1 MKMHLKSQ
9 ERWSNKLFA
18 HSVKVF
24 KIVIVKKL
32 NQLLSIRDTVNKS
45 LTLSQHHELIFASN
59 KPIWVKVLIW
69 EFLFDCLV
77 SHPTGPSFVHKSQ
90 IVHCPRFTHHMSN
103 LNFFNLCR
111 RKTYQKIKYDQIRNE
126 GYSVQYWSKYFL
138 KAEWKFWLIFPQDN
152 ELSQLDK

>member
-32 NQLLSIRDTVNKS
+32 NQLLSMRDTVNKS

-59 KPIWVKVLIW
+59 KPIWVKVLI
-69 EFLFDCLV
+69 
-77 SHPTGPSFVHKSQ
+77 
-90 IVHCPRFTHHMSN
+90 
-103 LNFFNLCR
+103 
-111 RKTYQKIKYDQIRNE
+111 
-126 GYSVQYWSKYFL
+126 
-138 KAEWKFWLIFPQDN
+138 
-152 ELSQLDK
+152 